1 MRALLLSV
9 FMVFL
14 TFGVTV
20 PEAEA
25 KRFGGGSSFGK
36 SFASPKKVKPAA
48 APQQQKSNPTTNQA
62 ANTQPKK
69 SGMGG
74 MLGGLLAGGLLAA
87 LFFGGAFEGMQMMDF
102 LLIGLLA
109 FLAFKI
115 FGMFRQQS
123 QAAPSY
129 AGGPQTSQAPV
140 ARVEPE
146 KEQTH
151 HFTPMSA
158 AATQLAEPELVL
170 PQWFNKVTFLNGA
183 KEHFTTLQAAW
194 DKQDWVEIATYTT
207 EELLAQ
213 LKAER
218 ANHPADQET
227 EVVSVM
233 SELINFID
241 NQDHV
246 VASIHFY
253 GWIKEEAAAHPT
265 EFSEI
270 WHLSR
275 DMTAENAHWYIVG
288 IEQP

>member
-1 MRALLLSV
+1 M
-9 FMVFL
+9 
-14 TFGVTV
+14 

-36 SFASPKKVKPAA
+36 SFASPKKVKPAP
-48 APQQQKSNPTTNQA
+48 APQQKQA
-62 ANTQPKK
+62 PQSANKTANTPPKK

-115 FGMFRQQS
+115 FGFLRQQNQS
-123 QAAPSY
+123 APSY
-129 AGGPQTSQAPV
+129 AGGPQQAPEPV
-140 ARVEPE
+140 SARVEPV

-194 DKQDWVEIATYTT
+194 DQQDWAEISTYTT
-207 EELLAQ
+207 EELLDQ

-218 ANHPADQET
+218 ANHPADQVT

-241 NQDHV
+241 DKDHV

-253 GWIKEEAAAHPT
+253 GWIKEEVSSQAT

-275 DMTAENAHWYIVG
+275 DMTTENAHWYIVG